1 MEEEQPAPASSAP
14 ASTTPFPSSI
24 HNAHFSSAAASSSRA
39 SEADADA
46 NEEENLM
53 QRHHSPELQRQQ
65 ISVTYRGDA
74 GVDDED
80 GSATIRD
87 DTWSCIIVVLTFWFF
102 VSMTLI
108 LGVYGSV
115 NMRLGPN
122 CSILLHPN
130 PLFVQYLKVEEL
142 DEPTPGPMLY
152 GFYKVPPLE
161 VITTWDQK
169 LEAYMAPYS
178 HREWVYYLN
187 KGSQVNITYSVSSL
201 SSSSLILVI
210 AQGNEGLSQWL
221 EDPTY
226 PNITLSWQLIH
237 GNGTVQQNIY
247 TSSSYYVAVGNT
259 NLEEVEVQL
268 NLTVK
273 ALQYNTTGAYS
284 KCNLTQGQ
292 CSLKLFFPKENAA
305 VITSPGPEQGI
316 PSDEWYVKLSYGP
329 RWMTYIVGVGGM
341 TVLMLLVFNFL
352 NKFQFNRQLRI
363 GVPLGGTQP
372 ETSPLLPDKDDD
384 LSSWD
389 SSYDSASHDE
399 EDAQDKLGV
408 GGLDG
413 KPKKDGEN
421 NSNPKRL
428 CTICFD
434 APRDCFFLP
443 CGHCVA
449 CFTCGTRI
457 LEEDGTCPICSRNMK
472 KVRKIFTV

>member
-46 NEEENLM
+46 NEDENLM

-65 ISVTYRGDA
+65 ISVTYHGGA
-74 GVDDED
+74 GVDDDD

-169 LEAYMAPYS
+169 LKAYTAPYS

-284 KCNLTQGQ
+284 KCNLTQGK
-292 CSLKLFFPKENAA
+292 CA

-329 RWMTYIVGVGGM
+329 RWMTYIVGVGILFSSFSSCIK
-341 TVLMLLVFNFL
+341 TLMYCVKALVQVSL
-352 NKFQFNRQLRI
+352 I
-363 GVPLGGTQP
+363 YIVD
-372 ETSPLLPDKDDD
+372 PLL
-384 LSSWD
+384 
-389 SSYDSASHDE
+389 
-399 EDAQDKLGV
+399 
-408 GGLDG
+408 
-413 KPKKDGEN
+413 
-421 NSNPKRL
+421 NSLTLRS
-428 CTICFD
+428 IGSF
-434 APRDCFFLP
+434 
-443 CGHCVA
+443 
-449 CFTCGTRI
+449 I
-457 LEEDGTCPICSRNMK
+457 WY
-472 KVRKIFTV
+472 

>member
-24 HNAHFSSAAASSSRA
+24 QNAHFSSAAASSSRA

-46 NEEENLM
+46 NEDENLM

-210 AQGNEGLSQWL
+210 AQGSEGLSQWL

-226 PNITLSWQLIH
+226 PNITLSWQLIN

-292 CSLKLFFPKENAA
+292 CSLKLFFPKANAA

>member
-247 TSSSYYVAVGNT
+247 TSSSFYVAVGNT

>member
-210 AQGNEGLSQWL
+210 AQGSEGLSQWL

-226 PNITLSWQLIH
+226 PNITLSWQLIN

-292 CSLKLFFPKENAA
+292 CSLKLFFPKANAA

>member
-1 MEEEQPAPASSAP
+1 
-14 ASTTPFPSSI
+14 
-24 HNAHFSSAAASSSRA
+24 
-39 SEADADA
+39 
-46 NEEENLM
+46 M

-292 CSLKLFFPKENAA
+292 CSLKLFFPKANAA

>member
-1 MEEEQPAPASSAP
+1 
-14 ASTTPFPSSI
+14 
-24 HNAHFSSAAASSSRA
+24 
-39 SEADADA
+39 
-46 NEEENLM
+46 M

>member
-169 LEAYMAPYS
+169 LKAYMAPYS

-210 AQGNEGLSQWL
+210 AQGSEGLSQWL

-226 PNITLSWQLIH
+226 PNITLSWQLIN

-292 CSLKLFFPKENAA
+292 CSLKLFFPKANAA

>member
-1 MEEEQPAPASSAP
+1 
-14 ASTTPFPSSI
+14 
-24 HNAHFSSAAASSSRA
+24 
-39 SEADADA
+39 
-46 NEEENLM
+46 M

-80 GSATIRD
+80 GSATIRN

-169 LEAYMAPYS
+169 LKAYTAPYS

>member
-46 NEEENLM
+46 NEQENLM

-80 GSATIRD
+80 GSATIRN

-169 LEAYMAPYS
+169 LKAYTAPYS

-292 CSLKLFFPKENAA
+292 CSLKLFFPKANAA

>member
-1 MEEEQPAPASSAP
+1 
-14 ASTTPFPSSI
+14 
-24 HNAHFSSAAASSSRA
+24 
-39 SEADADA
+39 
-46 NEEENLM
+46 M

-80 GSATIRD
+80 GSATIRN

>member
-1 MEEEQPAPASSAP
+1 
-14 ASTTPFPSSI
+14 
-24 HNAHFSSAAASSSRA
+24 
-39 SEADADA
+39 
-46 NEEENLM
+46 M

-80 GSATIRD
+80 GSATIRN

-292 CSLKLFFPKENAA
+292 CSLKLFFPKANAA

>member
-80 GSATIRD
+80 GSVTIRD

-169 LEAYMAPYS
+169 LKAYMAPYS

-292 CSLKLFFPKENAA
+292 CSLKLFFPKANAA

-363 GVPLGGTQP
+363 GVPLGDATRDI
-372 ETSPLLPDKDDD
+372 PLLPDKDDD

>member
-169 LEAYMAPYS
+169 LKAYTAPYS

>member
-1 MEEEQPAPASSAP
+1 
-14 ASTTPFPSSI
+14 
-24 HNAHFSSAAASSSRA
+24 
-39 SEADADA
+39 
-46 NEEENLM
+46 M

-80 GSATIRD
+80 GSATIRN

-169 LEAYMAPYS
+169 LKAYTAPYS

-292 CSLKLFFPKENAA
+292 CSLKLFFPKANAA

>member
-1 MEEEQPAPASSAP
+1 
-14 ASTTPFPSSI
+14 
-24 HNAHFSSAAASSSRA
+24 
-39 SEADADA
+39 
-46 NEEENLM
+46 M

-169 LEAYMAPYS
+169 LKAYTAPYS

>member
-1 MEEEQPAPASSAP
+1 
-14 ASTTPFPSSI
+14 
-24 HNAHFSSAAASSSRA
+24 
-39 SEADADA
+39 
-46 NEEENLM
+46 M

-247 TSSSYYVAVGNT
+247 TSSSFYVAVGNT

>member
-1 MEEEQPAPASSAP
+1 
-14 ASTTPFPSSI
+14 
-24 HNAHFSSAAASSSRA
+24 
-39 SEADADA
+39 
-46 NEEENLM
+46 M

-65 ISVTYRGDA
+65 ISVTYRGGA
-74 GVDDED
+74 GVDDDD
-80 GSATIRD
+80 GSATIRN

-210 AQGNEGLSQWL
+210 AQGSEGLSQWL

-226 PNITLSWQLIH
+226 PNITLSWQLIN

-292 CSLKLFFPKENAA
+292 CSLKLFFPKANAA